1 MRTLTGIETVAVRMA
16 NEVIE
21 VADMASEGIHHLDE
35 TKIDKLED
43 SLSYLAGYA
52 DALKAFIEAEAEHR
66 GGFVVTCN
74 GTETRPLNDG
84 K

>member
-1 MRTLTGIETVAVRMA
+1 MRTLTGIETATVRLA
-16 NEVIE
+16 NEV
-21 VADMASEGIHHLDE
+21 GE
-35 TKIDKLED
+35 TLESTQGTNKISFVEDIQNKLN
-43 SLSYLAGYA
+43 YLKGYA
-52 DALKAFIEAEAEHR
+52 DAIKAFIEAEAEHR